1 MRRLLRRV
9 VFGRRERVEPTV
21 PVLVPV
27 GVQADAL
34 PTSTPTPEMWDALLT
49 LARHHRRRRARGR
62 VEGRRVWTG

>member
-9 VFGRRERVEPTV
+9 FGHRERVEPTV
-21 PVLVPV
+21 PV
-27 GVQADAL
+27 GVHAVVL
-34 PTSTPTPEMWDALLT
+34 PTPTPTPEMWDALLT